1 MKSSFNAYGRTRD
14 EFGNLTIPIWLGN
27 HVEAVPVGGTLDRNY
42 LKAGA
47 LYQAGCPINIA
58 NKVITPFLVMQ
69 VTAVEGGV
77 LTVNVGNY
85 GIEPTT
91 KDYLQKVGNDLSSL
105 GAAVAITAVEETET
119 ANVYKITATI
129 DGAAMGD
136 VVVLSPVESG
146 AVAPNSYLYNDI
158 FIGKEFDVTAEET
171 AATGAAIMFNH
182 SGILIDRTPA
192 NLIKAQI
199 AKAVPGVYQ
208 HNE

>member
-58 NKVITPFLVMQ
+58 NKVITPFLAME
-69 VTAVEGGV
+69 VTATEEGV
-77 LTVNVGNY
+77 LTVDVGNY

-91 KDYLQKVGNDLSSL
+91 KDYLQKVGDDFSSL
-105 GAAVAITAVEETET
+105 EGAVAITAVEETDKPH
-119 ANVYKITATI
+119 VYKITVAI
-129 DGAAMGD
+129 DGASEHD
-136 VVVLSPVESG
+136 VVVLSPVAGG
-146 AVAPNSYLYNDI
+146 AVAPNAYLYNDI
-158 FIGKEFDVTAEET
+158 YIGKEFDVTAEET
-171 AATGAAIMFNH
+171 AATGAAIMYNH

-192 NLIKAQI
+192 GLVKEQM